1 MQERAETGIVRPPLY
16 LGYPR
21 SLKSDPARGYIRLQ
35 VDTPSNGDDHA
46 PVTSGEDSSQ
56 GSPRGY
62 VRWKIRARVRL
73 AYHLKGL
80 ARRQGW
86 ETADLLRLLIL
97 LSAASRFLTL
107 PGNERFQKQ
116 VQLHRIT
123 GKRGYSPRVGASNTV
138 LLSVRLPQGA
148 AQLIT
153 TYASLTGQSR
163 NELVIGLLEVGLVM
177 YLKAENAF
185 LEAIHS
191 LQLGEP

>member
-1 MQERAETGIVRPPLY
+1 
-16 LGYPR
+16 
-21 SLKSDPARGYIRLQ
+21 
-35 VDTPSNGDDHA
+35 VDTPSNGDDDV
-46 PVTSGEDSSQ
+46 PVTSGEDNSQ

-80 ARRQGW
+80 ARSEGW
-86 ETADLLRLLIL
+86 ETADLLRLVIL

-123 GKRGYSPRVGASNTV
+123 GKRGYSPRVGTSNTV
-138 LLSVRLPQGA
+138 LLSVRLPQGP

-153 TYASLTGQSR
+153 TYANLTGQSR
-163 NELVIGLLEVGLVM
+163 NELVVGLLEMGLLM

-191 LQLGEP
+191 LQLGDS

>member
-1 MQERAETGIVRPPLY
+1 MN
-16 LGYPR
+16 
-21 SLKSDPARGYIRLQ
+21 
-35 VDTPSNGDDHA
+35 TPSKDSDH
-46 PVTSGEDSSQ
+46 VTPLPGQDSSQ
-56 GSPRGY
+56 SSPRGY

-107 PGNERFQKQ
+107 PGNDRFQKQ

-148 AQLIT
+148 AWLIT
-153 TYASLTGQSR
+153 TYAYLTGQSR
-163 NELVIGLLEVGLVM
+163 NEVVVGLLEVGLLI

-185 LEAIHS
+185 LEAIGS
-191 LQLGEP
+191 LKARAP

>member
-1 MQERAETGIVRPPLY
+1 M
-16 LGYPR
+16 
-21 SLKSDPARGYIRLQ
+21 
-35 VDTPSNGDDHA
+35 DTPSNGDDHA
-46 PVTSGEDSSQ
+46 PATSGEDSSLV
-56 GSPRGY
+56 SPRGY
-62 VRWKIRARVRL
+62 VQWKIRTRVHL
-73 AYHLKGL
+73 AYHLEGL

-107 PGNERFQKQ
+107 PGNDRFQKQ

-123 GKRGYSPRVGASNTV
+123 GKRGYSPRVGTSNTV

-153 TYASLTGQSR
+153 TYANLTGQSR
-163 NELVIGLLEVGLVM
+163 NELMLGLLEMGLLM

-185 LEAIHS
+185 LEAIRS
-191 LQLGEP
+191 LQLGDS

>member
-1 MQERAETGIVRPPLY
+1 M
-16 LGYPR
+16 
-21 SLKSDPARGYIRLQ
+21 
-35 VDTPSNGDDHA
+35 
-46 PVTSGEDSSQ
+46 
-56 GSPRGY
+56 
-62 VRWKIRARVRL
+62 

-116 VQLHRIT
+116 VQLHRIA

-185 LEAIHS
+185 FEAIHS
-191 LQLGEP
+191 LKLTAP

>member
-1 MQERAETGIVRPPLY
+1 MN
-16 LGYPR
+16 
-21 SLKSDPARGYIRLQ
+21 
-35 VDTPSNGDDHA
+35 TPSKDSDH
-46 PVTSGEDSSQ
+46 VTPLPGQDSSQ
-56 GSPRGY
+56 NSPRGY
-62 VRWKIRARVRL
+62 VRWKIRARVHL
-73 AYHLKGL
+73 AYHLKGV

-148 AQLIT
+148 ARLIT
-153 TYASLTGQSR
+153 TYANLTGQSR
-163 NELVIGLLEVGLVM
+163 NELVVGLLEMGLLM

-185 LEAIHS
+185 LEAIVS
-191 LQLGEP
+191 LKTRAP

>member
-1 MQERAETGIVRPPLY
+1 MN
-16 LGYPR
+16 
-21 SLKSDPARGYIRLQ
+21 
-35 VDTPSNGDDHA
+35 TPSKDSDQ
-46 PVTSGEDSSQ
+46 VTPLPGQDSSQ
-56 GSPRGY
+56 SSPRGY
-62 VRWKIRARVRL
+62 VRWKIRARVHL

-80 ARRQGW
+80 ARSEGW

-185 LEAIHS
+185 LEAIRS
-191 LQLGEP
+191 LKPAVPQSDNYSPNNVF

>member
-1 MQERAETGIVRPPLY
+1 VN
-16 LGYPR
+16 
-21 SLKSDPARGYIRLQ
+21 
-35 VDTPSNGDDHA
+35 TPSKDSDH
-46 PVTSGEDSSQ
+46 VTPSSAQDSSQ
-56 GSPRGY
+56 SSPRGY
-62 VRWKIRARVRL
+62 VRWKIRARVHL
-73 AYHLKGL
+73 AYHLNGL
-80 ARRQGW
+80 ARSEGW
-86 ETADLLRLLIL
+86 ETADLLRLVIL

-123 GKRGYSPRVGASNTV
+123 GRRGYSPRVGGSNTV

>member
-1 MQERAETGIVRPPLY
+1 VN
-16 LGYPR
+16 
-21 SLKSDPARGYIRLQ
+21 
-35 VDTPSNGDDHA
+35 TPSKDSDH
-46 PVTSGEDSSQ
+46 VTPLSGQDSSQ
-56 GSPRGY
+56 SSPRGY
-62 VRWKIRARVRL
+62 VRWKIRAGVHL
-73 AYHLKGL
+73 AYHLEGL
-80 ARRQGW
+80 ARSEGW

-148 AQLIT
+148 ARLIT
-153 TYASLTGQSR
+153 TYANLTGQSR
-163 NELVIGLLEVGLVM
+163 NELVVGLLEMGLLM

-185 LEAIHS
+185 LEAIVS
-191 LQLGEP
+191 LKTRAP

>member
-1 MQERAETGIVRPPLY
+1 
-16 LGYPR
+16 
-21 SLKSDPARGYIRLQ
+21 
-35 VDTPSNGDDHA
+35 
-46 PVTSGEDSSQ
+46 
-56 GSPRGY
+56 
-62 VRWKIRARVRL
+62 L

-123 GKRGYSPRVGASNTV
+123 GRRGYSPRVGASNTV

-148 AQLIT
+148 ARLIT
-153 TYASLTGQSR
+153 TYANLTGQSR
-163 NELVIGLLEVGLVM
+163 NEVVVGLLEVGLLI

-185 LEAIHS
+185 LEAIGS
-191 LQLGEP
+191 LKARAP